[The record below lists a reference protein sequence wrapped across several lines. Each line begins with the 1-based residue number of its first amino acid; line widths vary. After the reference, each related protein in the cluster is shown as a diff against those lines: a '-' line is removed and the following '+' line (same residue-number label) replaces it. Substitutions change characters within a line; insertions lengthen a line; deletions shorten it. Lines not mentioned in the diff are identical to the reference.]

1 MGGGILQELN
11 YRSLFQEEVPRHL
24 LFGTKK
30 YITGTYSFLSY

>member
-24 LFGTKK
+24 RFGTKK
-30 YITGTYSFLSY
+30 YITYSF